1 MKYAFLL
8 IGTLVLFS
16 CPVNAQ
22 SLTIPLTFT
31 NDAASAVV
39 TVGFEP
45 DASDGFDMGL
55 DQLAPPSPPAQIFDV
70 RSIFDN
76 TEYLQDFRDTTSA
89 ETLFHIALTQ
99 ASGSSVFTLEWDSEA
114 LAAEMG
120 TFEITDDMDGSLF
133 GPLDMKTVGTL
144 DLLASPALLD
154 NGLRIRIE
162 MNDGGSTVS
171 IDEEHELAERF
182 TLEQNFP
189 NPFAQQTDI
198 GFTVSQTDHVK
209 LVVYDLLGKEKLVLV
224 DGIMAPGAYSY
235 TWDAQSEA
243 SGMYYY
249 SLSVGSQTSTRSMIL
264 AR

>member
-8 IGTLVLFS
+8 LGTLVLFS
-16 CPVNAQ
+16 CPVHAQ

-31 NDAASAVV
+31 NDAATAVV
-39 TVGFEP
+39 TVGFNP

-55 DQLAPPSPPAQIFDV
+55 DQLAPPSPPVQLFDV

-76 TEYLQDFRDTTSA
+76 TEYIQDFRDTTSA
-89 ETLFHIALTQ
+89 ETLFHIALTH
-99 ASGSSVFTLEWDSEA
+99 ASGSSSFTLQWDSAA

-133 GPLDMKTVGTL
+133 GPLDMTAVGTL

-154 NGLRIRIE
+154 NGLRIRIV
-162 MNDGGSTVS
+162 MNDGSSVS
-171 IDEEHELAERF
+171 IDEEHELADRF

-189 NPFAQQTDI
+189 NPFSQQTDI
-198 GFTVSQTDHVK
+198 GFTVSQADHVK

-235 TWDAQSEA
+235 TWDARSEA

-249 SLSVGSQTSTRSMIL
+249 SLSVGSQVSTRSMIL

>member
-8 IGTLVLFS
+8 LGTLVLFS
-16 CPVNAQ
+16 CPVHAQ

-31 NDAASAVV
+31 NDAATAVV

-55 DQLAPPSPPAQIFDV
+55 DQLAPPSPPAQLFDV

-76 TEYLQDFRDTTSA
+76 TEYIQDFRDTTSA

-99 ASGSSVFTLEWDSEA
+99 ASGSSNFTVEWDSAA
-114 LAAEMG
+114 LATEIG

-133 GPLDMKTVGTL
+133 GPIDMKTVGTL
-144 DLLASPALLD
+144 DVLASQALLD

-162 MNDGGSTVS
+162 LNEGSTVS
-171 IDEEHELAERF
+171 IDDEHELADRF

-209 LVVYDLLGKEKLVLV
+209 LVIYDLLGKEKSVLV

-235 TWDAQSEA
+235 TWDALSEA